1 MHANQPPEDVTPLRP
16 AREAAEDS
24 RFRKEPDPRFWRLN
38 RSLPFDWQLAAYDLD
53 QSRAHARGLERIGVL
68 DAAELA
74 RMEEGLERVEAR
86 MHEHGFAFAESDED
100 IHMAIERLLG
110 EEIGA
115 VAGKLHTGR
124 SRNDQVA
131 TDVALVVQAHSLR
144 AIELCGEAM
153 ERLLRLA
160 EDHRDWPL
168 PGYTHLQRAQPVYLG
183 HHLLAYFW
191 MLARDVLRFQ
201 FALDSASVM
210 PLGSGALAGV
220 NWEIDRE
227 AVAEDLGFEHVSH
240 NSIDGAS
247 NRDFVLDYLSA
258 ASACSMHLSRLGSEI
273 VIWSSTEFGF
283 CELDETFS
291 SGSSIMP
298 QKKNPDSAELLRAK
312 SPRVA
317 ASYATLLGVM
327 HALPLTYG
335 KDMQEDKEPLF
346 DAIDTVEG
354 CLEVTAGMLEGIA
367 FDRERMEDAS
377 GDEMLAATE
386 VADLL
391 VRRGVPFREAH
402 GIVGGLVRDAVEAG
416 KSLSEL
422 TPEELRA
429 RSEHLD
435 DSYYE
440 VLRRGSWLESKGIA
454 GGTGSAPLAAQIA
467 EAGETLAAVRERV
480 EEERS

>member
-1 MHANQPPEDVTPLRP
+1 M
-16 AREAAEDS
+16 S

-38 RSLPFDWQLAAYDLD
+38 RSLEFDWALAPYDLD
-53 QSRAHARGLERIGVL
+53 QSRAHARALRRLGVLDEDELERMTAGLDRVQERIG
-68 DAAELA
+68 A
-74 RMEEGLERVEAR
+74 
-86 MHEHGFAFAESDED
+86 HGFEFEPADED
-100 IHMAIERLLG
+100 IHMAIERLLS

-115 VAGKLHTGR
+115 LAGKLHTGR

-131 TDVALVVQAHSLR
+131 TDVAMAVQVHSLQ
-144 AIELCGEAM
+144 AIDLAQAAM
-153 ERLLRLA
+153 TRLLELA
-160 EDHRDWPL
+160 ERHRDWPM

-220 NWEIDRE
+220 NWEIDRG
-227 AVAEDLGFEHVSH
+227 AVADDLGFEHVTH

-258 ASACSMHLSRLGSEI
+258 ASICAMHLSRLGSEI
-273 VIWSSTEFGF
+273 VIWSSAEFGF
-283 CELDETFS
+283 CELDESFS

-298 QKKNPDSAELLRAK
+298 QKVNPDSAELLRAK

-317 ASYATLLGVM
+317 ADFLALLGTM

-346 DAIDTVEG
+346 DAIDTVES
-354 CLEVTAGMLEGIA
+354 CLDAAEGMLAGIA
-367 FDRERMEDAS
+367 FDRERLEAAS

-391 VRRGVPFREAH
+391 VRKGVPFREAH
-402 GIVGGLVRDAVEAG
+402 GIVGGLVRDAVERGVA
-416 KSLSEL
+416 LSEL
-422 TPEELRA
+422 SEDDLRQ

-435 DSYYE
+435 GDFYA
-440 VLRRGSWLESKGIA
+440 VLRRESWLESKRIE
-454 GGTGSAPLAAQIA
+454 GGTGSAALAEQIELA
-467 EAGETLAAVRERV
+467 RETLGAVEARIADERG
-480 EEERS
+480 

>member
-1 MHANQPPEDVTPLRP
+1 M
-16 AREAAEDS
+16 S
-24 RFRKEPDPRFWRLN
+24 RFRKDPDPRFWRIN
-38 RSLPFDWQLAAYDLD
+38 RSIEFDWRLAPYDID
-53 QSRAHARGLERIGVL
+53 QSQAHARGLREIGVL
-68 DAAELA
+68 DDAELERIDA
-74 RMEEGLERVEAR
+74 GLERVRAR
-86 MHEHGFAFAESDED
+86 MGEHGFEFEDADED
-100 IHMAIERLLG
+100 IHMAVERLLG
-110 EEIGA
+110 EEIGPL
-115 VAGKLHTGR
+115 AGKLHTGR

-131 TDVALVVQAHSLR
+131 TDVAMVVQAHSLR
-144 AIELCGEAM
+144 AIELAGAAM
-153 ERLLRLA
+153 ERLLELA
-160 EDHRDWPL
+160 ERHRDWPM

-220 NWEIDRE
+220 NWEIDRN
-227 AVAEDLGFEHVSH
+227 AVADDLGFEHVSH

-247 NRDFVLDYLSA
+247 NRDFVLDYLAA
-258 ASACSMHLSRLGSEI
+258 ASTCAMHLSRLGSEI
-273 VIWSSTEFGF
+273 VIWSSSEFGF
-283 CELDETFS
+283 CQLDESFS

-298 QKKNPDSAELLRAK
+298 QKVNPDSAELLRAK

-317 ASYATLLGVM
+317 AGFASLVGTM

-346 DAIDTVEG
+346 DAIDTIES
-354 CLEVTAGMLEGIA
+354 CLDAAEGMLAGIA
-367 FDRERMEDAS
+367 FDRERLEEAS

-402 GIVGGLVRDAVEAG
+402 GIVGGLVRDAVEQG

-422 TPEELRA
+422 SREELRA
-429 RSEHLD
+429 RSDQLD
-435 DSYYE
+435 DSFYE
-440 VLRRGSWLESKGIA
+440 VLERSSWLESKRIE
-454 GGTGSAPLAAQIA
+454 GGTGSAPLAVQIGQA
-467 EAGETLAAVRERV
+467 KETLAAVKARAL
-480 EEERS
+480 EERQ

>member
-1 MHANQPPEDVTPLRP
+1 M
-16 AREAAEDS
+16 S
-24 RFRKEPDPRFWRLN
+24 RFRKDPDPRFWRLN
-38 RSLPFDWQLAAYDLD
+38 RSLEFDWALAPYDLD
-53 QSRAHARGLERIGVL
+53 QSQAHARALRAIGVL
-68 DAAELA
+68 DDGELEQMVA
-74 RMEEGLERVEAR
+74 GLDRVRERIGA
-86 MHEHGFAFAESDED
+86 HGFKFEDTDED

-110 EEIGA
+110 EEIGPL
-115 VAGKLHTGR
+115 AGKLHTGR

-131 TDVALVVQAHSLR
+131 TDVAMVVQVHSLQ
-144 AIELCGEAM
+144 AIELAGKTM
-153 ERLLRLA
+153 ERLLELA
-160 EDHRDWPL
+160 ELHRGWPM

-220 NWEIDRE
+220 NWEFDRG
-227 AVAEDLGFEHVSH
+227 AVADDLGFEHVSH

-247 NRDFVLDYLSA
+247 NRDFVLDYLAA
-258 ASACSMHLSRLGSEI
+258 ASTCAMHLSRLGSEI
-273 VIWSSTEFGF
+273 VIWSSSEFGF
-283 CELDETFS
+283 CELDESFS

-298 QKKNPDSAELLRAK
+298 QKVNPDSAELLRAK

-317 ASYATLLGVM
+317 ADYLALLGTM

-346 DAIDTVEG
+346 DAIDTIES
-354 CLEVTAGMLEGIA
+354 CLDAAAGMLSGIT
-367 FDRERMEDAS
+367 FDRERLAEAS

-391 VRRGVPFREAH
+391 VRKGVPFREAH
-402 GIVGGLVRDAVEAG
+402 GIVGGLVRDAVEQG

-422 TPEELRA
+422 TPEELGE
-429 RSEHLD
+429 RSELLD

-440 VLRRGSWLESKGIA
+440 VLQRESWLESKRIE
-454 GGTGSAPLAAQIA
+454 GGTGSVALGEQIVL
-467 EAGETLAAVRERV
+467 AGETLAAVKARV
-480 EEERS
+480 LDERS

>member
-1 MHANQPPEDVTPLRP
+1 M
-16 AREAAEDS
+16 S
-24 RFRKEPDPRFWRLN
+24 RFRKDPDPRFWRLN
-38 RSLPFDWQLAAYDLD
+38 RSLAFDWQLAPYDID
-53 QSRAHARGLERIGVL
+53 QSQAHARALREVGVLEEEEAERLIAGLDRVRERIG
-68 DAAELA
+68 
-74 RMEEGLERVEAR
+74 
-86 MHEHGFAFAESDED
+86 EHGFEFEPADED

-110 EEIGA
+110 EEIGPL
-115 VAGKLHTGR
+115 AGKLHTGR

-131 TDVALVVQAHSLR
+131 TDVAMVVQAHSLR
-144 AIELCGEAM
+144 AIELAGAAM
-153 ERLLRLA
+153 ERLLEVAKR
-160 EDHRDWPL
+160 HRDWPM

-191 MLARDVLRFQ
+191 MLARDVPRFQ

-220 NWEIDRE
+220 NWEIDRR
-227 AVAEDLGFEHVSH
+227 AVAADLGFEHVSP

-247 NRDFVLDYLSA
+247 NRDFVLDYLAA
-258 ASACSMHLSRLGSEI
+258 ASTCAMHLSRLGSEI
-273 VIWSSTEFGF
+273 VIWSSSEFGF
-283 CELDETFS
+283 CELDESFS

-317 ASYATLLGVM
+317 ASYATLVGTM

-346 DAIDTVEG
+346 DAIDTLEA
-354 CLEVTAGMLEGIA
+354 CLDATEGMLAGIE
-367 FDRERMEDAS
+367 FDRERLEAAS

-402 GIVGGLVRDAVEAG
+402 GIVGGLVRDAVERG
-416 KSLSEL
+416 KSLSDLSE
-422 TPEELRA
+422 EELRA
-429 RSEHLD
+429 ASEHLD
-435 DSYYE
+435 ADYYE
-440 VLRRGSWLESKGIA
+440 VLRRGSWLESKRIE
-454 GGTGSAPLAAQIA
+454 GGTSSDALARQIEA
-467 EAGETLAAVRERV
+467 AGEALAAVKARV
-480 EEERS
+480 EDERG

>member
-1 MHANQPPEDVTPLRP
+1 MG
-16 AREAAEDS
+16 
-24 RFRKEPDPRFWRLN
+24 RFRKDPDPRFWRLN
-38 RSLPFDWQLAAYDLD
+38 RSLAFDAWLAPYDID
-53 QSRAHARGLERIGVL
+53 QSKAHARGLCGIGVL
-68 DAAELA
+68 SEDELSQIETGLDHVDA
-74 RMEEGLERVEAR
+74 RMA
-86 MHEHGFAFAESDED
+86 EHGFEFDPADED

-110 EEIGA
+110 EEIGPL
-115 VAGKLHTGR
+115 AGKLHTGR

-131 TDVALVVQAHSLR
+131 TDVAMVVQAHSLR
-144 AIELCGEAM
+144 AIELCGSTMQQLLAQAEA
-153 ERLLRLA
+153 
-160 EDHRDWPL
+160 HSDWTM

-220 NWEIDRE
+220 NWEIDRDS
-227 AVAEDLGFEHVSH
+227 VAADLGFAHVSH
-240 NSIDGAS
+240 NSIDGSS
-247 NRDFVLDYLSA
+247 NRDFVLDYLAA
-258 ASACSMHLSRLGSEI
+258 ASTCAMHLSRLGSEI
-273 VIWSSTEFGF
+273 VIWSSSEFGF
-283 CELDETFS
+283 CELDESFS

-312 SPRVA
+312 GPRVA
-317 ASYATLLGVM
+317 AAYQTLLGVM

-346 DAIDTVEG
+346 DAIDTIEA
-354 CLEVTAGMLEGIA
+354 CLDATAGMLDGIE
-367 FDRERMEDAS
+367 FHRERMEEAS

-402 GIVGGLVRDAVEAG
+402 GIVGGLVRDAVERG

-422 TPEELRA
+422 TPEELRE
-429 RSEHLD
+429 RSEQLD

-440 VLRRGSWLESKGIA
+440 VLQRSSWLESKRIA
-454 GGTGSAPLAAQIA
+454 GGTSSTSLARQLG
-467 EAGETLAAVRERV
+467 EARETLAAVQARV
-480 EEERS
+480 ARG

>member
-1 MHANQPPEDVTPLRP
+1 M
-16 AREAAEDS
+16 S
-24 RFRKEPDPRFWRLN
+24 RFRKDPDPRFWRLN
-38 RSLPFDWQLAAYDLD
+38 RSLEFDWALAPYDLD
-53 QSRAHARGLERIGVL
+53 QSRAHARALRRLGVLDEAELERMVAGLDRVQERIG
-68 DAAELA
+68 A
-74 RMEEGLERVEAR
+74 
-86 MHEHGFAFAESDED
+86 HGFEFEPADED

-110 EEIGA
+110 EEIGPL
-115 VAGKLHTGR
+115 AGKLHTGR

-131 TDVALVVQAHSLR
+131 TDVAMAVQVHSLQ
-144 AIELCGEAM
+144 AIDLAGAAM
-153 ERLLRLA
+153 RRLLELA
-160 EDHRDWPL
+160 ERHREWPM

-220 NWEIDRE
+220 NWEIDRG
-227 AVAEDLGFEHVSH
+227 AVADDLGFEPVTH
-240 NSIDGAS
+240 NSIAGAS

-258 ASACSMHLSRLGSEI
+258 ASICSMHLSRLGSEI
-273 VIWSSTEFGF
+273 VIWSSSEFGF
-283 CELDETFS
+283 CELDESFS

-298 QKKNPDSAELLRAK
+298 QKVNPDSAELLRAK

-317 ASYATLLGVM
+317 ADFLALLGTM

-346 DAIDTVEG
+346 DAIDTIES
-354 CLEVTAGMLEGIA
+354 CLDAAEGMLAGIA
-367 FDRERMEDAS
+367 FDRERLEAAS

-391 VRRGVPFREAH
+391 VRKGVPFREAH
-402 GIVGGLVRDAVEAG
+402 GIVGGLVRDAVERGVA
-416 KSLSEL
+416 LSEL
-422 TPEELRA
+422 SEEDLRK

-435 DSYYE
+435 GDFYA
-440 VLRRGSWLESKGIA
+440 VLRRESWLESKRIE
-454 GGTGSAPLAAQIA
+454 GGTGSAPLAKQIE
-467 EAGETLAAVRERV
+467 EARETLAAVQERV
-480 EEERS
+480 VEERE

>member
-1 MHANQPPEDVTPLRP
+1 MA
-16 AREAAEDS
+16 
-24 RFRKEPDPRFWRLN
+24 RFRKDPDPRFWRLN
-38 RSLPFDWQLAAYDLD
+38 RSLPFDWQLAIYDID
-53 QSRAHARGLERIGVL
+53 QSRAHARGLRGIGVL
-68 DAAELA
+68 DEAELERIDA
-74 RMEEGLERVEAR
+74 GLERVRER
-86 MHEHGFAFAESDED
+86 MGEPGFAFEAADED

-110 EEIGA
+110 EEVGPL
-115 VAGKLHTGR
+115 AGKLHTGR

-131 TDVALVVQAHSLR
+131 TDVAMAVQVHSLR
-144 AIELCGEAM
+144 AIELCAETMG
-153 ERLLRLA
+153 RLLELA
-160 EDHRDWPL
+160 ERHADWPM

-201 FALDSASVM
+201 FALDSSSVM

-227 AVAEDLGFEHVSH
+227 AVASDLGFDHVTH

-247 NRDFVLDYLSA
+247 NRDFVLDYLAA
-258 ASACSMHLSRLGSEI
+258 ASTCSVHLSRLGSEV

-283 CELDETFS
+283 CELDEAFS

-335 KDMQEDKEPLF
+335 KDMQEDKEPFF
-346 DAIDTVEG
+346 DAVDTIEG
-354 CLEVTAGMLEGIA
+354 SLAAAAGMLEGIA
-367 FDRERMEDAS
+367 FDRDRMEAAS

-402 GIVGGLVRDAVEAG
+402 GIVGDLVRDAVEAG
-416 KSLSEL
+416 ASLSEL
-422 TPEELRA
+422 TPEQLRR
-429 RSEHLD
+429 RSELLD
-435 DSYYE
+435 DDYYE
-440 VLRRGSWLESKGIA
+440 VLRRSSWLESKRIA
-454 GGTGSAPLAAQIA
+454 GGTGSAPLARQLD
-467 EAGETLAAVRERV
+467 EARASLDAVRARV
-480 EEERS
+480 QEERG

>member
-1 MHANQPPEDVTPLRP
+1 MA
-16 AREAAEDS
+16 
-24 RFRKEPDPRFWRLN
+24 RFRKDPDPRFWRLN
-38 RSLPFDWQLAAYDLD
+38 RSLPFDWQLAIYDID
-53 QSRAHARGLERIGVL
+53 QSRAHARGLHRVGVL
-68 DAAELA
+68 DDEELA
-74 RMEEGLERVEAR
+74 RIDEGLERVRAR
-86 MHEHGFAFAESDED
+86 MAEHGFEFEAADED

-110 EEIGA
+110 EEIGPL
-115 VAGKLHTGR
+115 AGKLHTGR

-131 TDVALVVQAHSLR
+131 TDVAMVVQIHSLR
-144 AIELCGEAM
+144 AIELCGGAM
-153 ERLLRLA
+153 ERLLELA
-160 EDHRDWPL
+160 EAHRDAPM

-201 FALDSASVM
+201 FALDSAGVM

-220 NWEIDRE
+220 NWEIDRD
-227 AVAEDLGFEHVSH
+227 AVAADLGFEHVSH

-258 ASACSMHLSRLGSEI
+258 ASACAMHLSRLGSEI
-273 VIWSSTEFGF
+273 VIWSSSEFGF

-298 QKKNPDSAELLRAK
+298 QKINPDSAELLRAK

-346 DAIDTVEG
+346 DAIDTVEA
-354 CLEVTAGMLEGIA
+354 CLDATAGMLAGID
-367 FDRERMEDAS
+367 FDTKRLEECS

-402 GIVGGLVRDAVEAG
+402 GIVGDLVRDAVQSG
-416 KSLSEL
+416 RSLSEL
-422 TPEELRA
+422 TPEDLGK

-435 DSYYE
+435 EAYYE
-440 VLRRGSWLESKGIA
+440 VLKRSSWLESKAIA
-454 GGTGSAPLAAQIA
+454 GGTGSAPLAAQLR
-467 EAGETLAAVRERV
+467 EAHETLAAVKARV
-480 EEERS
+480 EEERG

>member
-1 MHANQPPEDVTPLRP
+1 M
-16 AREAAEDS
+16 S
-24 RFRKEPDPRFWRLN
+24 RFRKDPDPRFWRIN
-38 RSLPFDWQLAAYDLD
+38 RSLEFDWPLAVYDLD
-53 QSRAHARGLERIGVL
+53 QSKAHARALRRIGVL
-68 DAAELA
+68 DEAELEQMVA
-74 RMEEGLERVEAR
+74 GLDRVGERIGA
-86 MHEHGFAFAESDED
+86 HGFEFDPADED

-110 EEIGA
+110 EEIGPL
-115 VAGKLHTGR
+115 AGKLHTGR

-131 TDVALVVQAHSLR
+131 TDMAMVVQVHSLQ
-144 AIELCGEAM
+144 AIDLAAGAM
-153 ERLLRLA
+153 ERLLELA
-160 EDHRDWPL
+160 ERHRDWPM

-220 NWEIDRE
+220 NWEIDRG
-227 AVAEDLGFEHVSH
+227 AVADDLGFEHVTH

-258 ASACSMHLSRLGSEI
+258 ASICAMHLSRLGSEI
-273 VIWSSTEFGF
+273 VIWSSSEFGF
-283 CELDETFS
+283 CQLDESFS

-298 QKKNPDSAELLRAK
+298 QKVNPDSAELLRAK

-317 ASYATLLGVM
+317 ADFLALLGTM

-346 DAIDTVEG
+346 DAVDTIES
-354 CLEVTAGMLEGIA
+354 CLDAAAGMLAGIA
-367 FDRERMEDAS
+367 FDRKRLEDAS

-391 VRRGVPFREAH
+391 VRKGVPFREAH
-402 GIVGGLVRDAVEAG
+402 GIVGSLVRDAVESG
-416 KSLSEL
+416 RSLSEL
-422 TPEELRA
+422 TPEELSQ

-435 DSYYE
+435 DSFYE
-440 VLRRGSWLESKGIA
+440 VLKRESWLESKRIE
-454 GGTGSAPLAAQIA
+454 GGTGSVVLAEQI
-467 EAGETLAAVRERV
+467 ELAGETLAAVKARV
-480 EEERS
+480 LDERS

>member
-1 MHANQPPEDVTPLRP
+1 MG
-16 AREAAEDS
+16 
-24 RFRKEPDPRFWRLN
+24 RFRKDPDPRFWRLN
-38 RSLPFDWQLAAYDLD
+38 RSLPFDWQLAIYDID
-53 QSRAHARGLERIGVL
+53 QSIAHARGLQGIGVL
-68 DAAELA
+68 DAGELGQI
-74 RMEEGLERVEAR
+74 EEGLERVRVR
-86 MHEHGFAFAESDED
+86 MGAHGFEFEGADED

-110 EEIGA
+110 EEIGPL
-115 VAGKLHTGR
+115 AGKLHTGR

-131 TDVALVVQAHSLR
+131 TDVAMVVQNHSLE
-144 AIELCGEAM
+144 AIELCGTAM
-153 ERLLRLA
+153 ERLLALA
-160 EDHRDWPL
+160 EAHADWTM

-201 FALDSASVM
+201 FALDSAGVM

-227 AVAEDLGFEHVSH
+227 SVAADLGFAHVSH

-247 NRDFVLDYLSA
+247 NRDFVLDYLAA
-258 ASACSMHLSRLGSEI
+258 ASACAMHLSRLGSEI
-273 VIWSSTEFGF
+273 VIWSSSEFGF
-283 CELDETFS
+283 CELDESFS

-298 QKKNPDSAELLRAK
+298 QKVNPDSAELLRAK

-317 ASYATLLGVM
+317 ASYQTLLGVM

-346 DAIDTVEG
+346 DAIDTVEA
-354 CLEVTAGMLEGIA
+354 CLDATAGMLEGIE
-367 FDRERMEDAS
+367 FDRERMEAAS

-402 GIVGGLVRDAVEAG
+402 GIVGGLVRDAVGRG

-422 TPEELRA
+422 TPEQLSE

-440 VLRRGSWLESKGIA
+440 VLQRSSWLESKRIA
-454 GGTGSAPLAAQIA
+454 GGTGSAPLQRQIV
-467 EAGETLAAVRERV
+467 EARETLAAVQARV
-480 EEERS
+480 EEERA

>member
-1 MHANQPPEDVTPLRP
+1 M
-16 AREAAEDS
+16 S
-24 RFRKEPDPRFWRLN
+24 RFRKDPDPRFWRLN

-53 QSRAHARGLERIGVL
+53 QSRAHARGLERLGVL

-74 RMEEGLERVEAR
+74 RMEEGLDRVQAR
-86 MHEHGFAFAESDED
+86 MAEHGFEFAESDED
-100 IHMAIERLLG
+100 VHMAIERLLG
-110 EEIGA
+110 EEIGPL
-115 VAGKLHTGR
+115 AGKLHTGR

-144 AIELCGEAM
+144 AIELCGDAM
-153 ERLLRLA
+153 EQLLSLA
-160 EDHRDWPL
+160 EEHRDWTM

-201 FALDSASVM
+201 FALDSAGVM

-220 NWEIDRE
+220 NWEIDRD
-227 AVAEDLGFEHVSH
+227 AVAADLGFDHVSH

-247 NRDFVLDYLSA
+247 NRDFVLDYLAA
-258 ASACSMHLSRLGSEI
+258 ASACAMHLSRFGSEV

-283 CELDETFS
+283 CQLDESFS

-298 QKKNPDSAELLRAK
+298 QKLNPDSAELLRAK

-317 ASYATLLGVM
+317 ASYQTLLGVM

-346 DAIDTVEG
+346 DAIDTVEA
-354 CLEVTAGMLEGIA
+354 CLDATAGMLEGIE
-367 FDRERMEDAS
+367 FDRARMEEAS

-402 GIVGGLVRDAVEAG
+402 GIVGGLVRGAVERG
-416 KSLSEL
+416 KALSEL
-422 TPEELRA
+422 TPEELRQ

-435 DSYYE
+435 DAYYE
-440 VLRRGSWLESKGIA
+440 VLQRSSWLESKRIA
-454 GGTGSAPLAAQIA
+454 GGTGSVPLAAQIE
-467 EAGETLAAVRERV
+467 EAHETLAAVRARV
-480 EEERS
+480 LDERS

>member
-1 MHANQPPEDVTPLRP
+1 M
-16 AREAAEDS
+16 S
-24 RFRKEPDPRFWRLN
+24 RFRKDPDPRFWRIN
-38 RSLPFDWQLAAYDLD
+38 RSIEFDWRLAPYDID
-53 QSRAHARGLERIGVL
+53 QSQAHARGLRGIGVL
-68 DAAELA
+68 DDKELEQIDA
-74 RMEEGLERVEAR
+74 GLERVRAR
-86 MHEHGFAFAESDED
+86 IGTHGFEFEDSDED

-110 EEIGA
+110 DEIGPL
-115 VAGKLHTGR
+115 AGKLHTGR

-131 TDVALVVQAHSLR
+131 TDVAMVVQAHSLR
-144 AIELCGEAM
+144 AIELAGATM
-153 ERLLRLA
+153 ARLLELA
-160 EDHRDWPL
+160 ERHRDWPM

-220 NWEIDRE
+220 NWEIDRR
-227 AVAEDLGFEHVSH
+227 AVADDLGFEHISH
-240 NSIDGAS
+240 NSIDGSS
-247 NRDFVLDYLSA
+247 NRDFVLDYLAA
-258 ASACSMHLSRLGSEI
+258 ASTCAMHLSRLGSEI

-283 CELDETFS
+283 CELDESFS

-298 QKKNPDSAELLRAK
+298 QKVNPDSAELLRAK

-317 ASYATLLGVM
+317 ASFGSLLGTM

-346 DAIDTVEG
+346 DAIDTLES
-354 CLEVTAGMLEGIA
+354 CLDASEGMLAGIQ
-367 FDRERMEDAS
+367 FDRQRLEAAS

-402 GIVGGLVRDAVEAG
+402 GIVGGLVRDAVEQD

-422 TPEELRA
+422 SEEELRA
-429 RSEHLD
+429 RSKHLD
-435 DSYYE
+435 DSFYE
-440 VLRRGSWLESKGIA
+440 VLQRSSWLESKRIA
-454 GGTGSAPLAAQIA
+454 GGTGSEALARQIEEAQ
-467 EAGETLAAVRERV
+467 ETLAAVRARV
-480 EEERS
+480 DEERS

>member
-1 MHANQPPEDVTPLRP
+1 M
-16 AREAAEDS
+16 S
-24 RFRKEPDPRFWRLN
+24 RFRKDPDPRFWRLN
-38 RSLPFDWQLAAYDLD
+38 RSLPFDWQLAIYDID
-53 QSRAHARGLERIGVL
+53 QSTAHARGLQGIGVL
-68 DAAELA
+68 DEDELA
-74 RMEEGLERVEAR
+74 QIEAGLERVRVR
-86 MHEHGFAFAESDED
+86 MGSHGFEFAGADED

-110 EEIGA
+110 EEIGTL
-115 VAGKLHTGR
+115 AGKLHTGR

-131 TDVALVVQAHSLR
+131 TDVAMVVQNHSLS
-144 AIELCGEAM
+144 AIELCGAAM
-153 ERLLRLA
+153 ERLLALA
-160 EDHRDWPL
+160 ETHAGWTM

-191 MLARDVLRFQ
+191 MLARDALRFQ
-201 FALDSASVM
+201 FALDSAGVM

-227 AVAEDLGFEHVSH
+227 AVAGDLGFAHVSH

-247 NRDFVLDYLSA
+247 NRDFVLDYLNA
-258 ASACSMHLSRLGSEI
+258 ASICAMHLSRLGSEI
-273 VIWSSTEFGF
+273 VIWSSSEFGF
-283 CELDETFS
+283 CELDESFS

-317 ASYATLLGVM
+317 ASFQTLLGVM

-346 DAIDTVEG
+346 DAIDTIEA
-354 CLEVTAGMLEGIA
+354 CLDATAGMLEGIE
-367 FDRERMEDAS
+367 FDRERMEAAS

-402 GIVGGLVRDAVEAG
+402 GIVGGLVRDAVERG

-422 TPEELRA
+422 TPEELRE

-440 VLRRGSWLESKGIA
+440 VLQRSSCLESKKIA
-454 GGTGSAPLAAQIA
+454 GGTGSAPLAKQIE
-467 EAGETLAAVRERV
+467 EARETLAAVQARAR
-480 EEERS
+480 EERS

>member
-1 MHANQPPEDVTPLRP
+1 MA
-16 AREAAEDS
+16 
-24 RFRKEPDPRFWRLN
+24 RFRKDPDPRFWRLN

-53 QSRAHARGLERIGVL
+53 QSRAHARGLERLGVL
-68 DAAELA
+68 DAGELA
-74 RMEEGLERVEAR
+74 QMEAGLDRVQAR
-86 MHEHGFAFAESDED
+86 MAEHGFEFEQADED

-110 EEIGA
+110 EEIGPL
-115 VAGKLHTGR
+115 AGKLHTGR

-144 AIELCGEAM
+144 ALELCGNAM
-153 ERLLRLA
+153 EGLLALA
-160 EDHRDWPL
+160 EAHKDWAM

-227 AVAEDLGFEHVSH
+227 EVAADLGFEHVSH

-247 NRDFVLDYLSA
+247 NRDFVLDYLAA
-258 ASACSMHLSRLGSEI
+258 ASTCSMHLSRLGSEI
-273 VIWSSTEFGF
+273 VIWSSSEFGF
-283 CELDETFS
+283 CQLDESFS

-298 QKKNPDSAELLRAK
+298 QKANPDSAELLRAK
-312 SPRVA
+312 SPRVG

-346 DAIDTVEG
+346 DAIDTVES
-354 CLEVTAGMLEGIA
+354 CLDAAAGMLEGIS
-367 FDRERMEDAS
+367 FDRARMEEAS

-386 VADLL
+386 IADLL

-402 GIVGGLVRDAVEAG
+402 GIVGGLVRDAIERGV
-416 KSLSEL
+416 KLSEL
-422 TPEELRA
+422 TQEDLSK

-435 DSYYE
+435 ESYYE
-440 VLRRGSWLESKGIA
+440 VLERSSWLESKRIA
-454 GGTGSAPLAAQIA
+454 GGTGSAPLAVQLD
-467 EAGETLAAVRERV
+467 EARETLRAVRARA
-480 EEERS
+480 EEERG